1 MGFFPEIP
9 KLVTPPAPSDRRKL
23 LTSFWRMMLSA
34 SLFHCPHRI
43 RQHRP
48 NPFSSSIKR
57 GELFSLFSKWITP
70 CGSDWVSKIGGKI
83 RQSRRH
89 TSSNLPYSEVLGDFP
104 CSLSTM
110 PSVTRPL
117 LRLPSF
123 QSEHALPVSQVI
135 LIGQQCRLI
144 FRKFIDAF
152 AHNRSTR
159 SFRCFDPGARSG
171 PCGSCG
177 RSHNL
182 AG

>member
-1 MGFFPEIP
+1 MSASDGILSRNS
-9 KLVTPPAPSDRRKL
+9 KLWSLHPAPSDRRKL

-34 SLFHCPHRI
+34 SLFHCPRRI
-43 RQHRP
+43 RLRP

-110 PSVTRPL
+110 HLSNGDLYFGCQLSRASTL
-117 LRLPSF
+117 C
-123 QSEHALPVSQVI
+123 QSLGYI
-135 LIGQQCRLI
+135 
-144 FRKFIDAF
+144 
-152 AHNRSTR
+152 T
-159 SFRCFDPGARSG
+159 
-171 PCGSCG
+171 
-177 RSHNL
+177 
-182 AG
+182 